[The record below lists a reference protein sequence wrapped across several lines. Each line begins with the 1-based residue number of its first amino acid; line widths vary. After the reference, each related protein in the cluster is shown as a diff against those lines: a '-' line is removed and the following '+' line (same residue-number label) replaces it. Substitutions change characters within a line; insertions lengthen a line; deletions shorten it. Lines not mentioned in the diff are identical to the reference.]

1 MRIAAI
7 AALASLALTAPFPV
21 NAAPC
26 AAPDMTSR
34 VSGGSECLLIK
45 TYRHDDGAAASTL
58 IVLLHGNH
66 SNGSPAVSQFPV
78 AETLARSAGEGVVAV
93 ALIRPGYNDAEGNYS
108 TGNAAS
114 RGDNFTA
121 ANNDIVAAAI
131 SGLKAF
137 HQARRLV
144 LIGHSGGAAMAG
156 AILGRHPGLADAGLL
171 VACPCDVPAWR
182 AMRGRRDRWDSE
194 SAVDYVDRLPAQTRI
209 GIVVGA
215 WDDVTPLVLS
225 QAYAKAL
232 AARGIAHELI
242 VVPDSDH
249 VQVIRSPQV
258 IAAALR
264 LLAAE

>member
-1 MRIAAI
+1 MRVSAI
-7 AALASLALTAPFPV
+7 AALALMLSFPV
-21 NAAPC
+21 SAAPC
-26 AAPDMTSR
+26 ASPDMTSR
-34 VSGGSECLLIK
+34 VTGGSECLLIK
-45 TYRHDDGAAASTL
+45 TYRHDDSAAASTL
-58 IVLLHGNH
+58 FVLLHGNH
-66 SNGSPAVSQFPV
+66 SNGSPAVSQFAI
-78 AETLARSAGEGVVAV
+78 AETLARTGGDGVVAV

-131 SGLKAF
+131 GRLKAF

-144 LIGHSGGAAMAG
+144 LIGHSGGAAMVG
-156 AILGRHPGLADAGLL
+156 AILGRHPGLADAGMLIG
-171 VACPCDVPAWR
+171 CPCDVPAWR

-194 SAVDYVDRLPAQTRI
+194 SAVDYVDRLPAQTRLS
-209 GIVVGA
+209 IVVGA
-215 WDDVTPLVLS
+215 WDDVTLLSLS
-225 QAYAKAL
+225 QAYAQAL

-242 VVPDSDH
+242 VVAESDH

-264 LLAAE
+264 LIAAE